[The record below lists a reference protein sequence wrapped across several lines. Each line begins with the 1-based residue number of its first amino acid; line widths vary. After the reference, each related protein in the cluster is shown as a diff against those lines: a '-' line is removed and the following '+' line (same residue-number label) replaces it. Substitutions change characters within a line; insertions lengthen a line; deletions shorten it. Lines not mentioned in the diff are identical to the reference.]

1 MAIFGLILGG
11 LLVQSIDSSLKTD
24 WLSSAI
30 FGFLFFIYYSDLMQ
44 KIDNT
49 TTLLNR
55 RCYDSSQLD
64 KLRADD
70 EHISTVSVGYTEY
83 EPSESFTDAFAR
95 ADEMMYN
102 VKRKAAAAI

>member
-11 LLVQSIDSSLKTD
+11 LTVQSIDSSLKTD
-24 WLSSAI
+24 WISSAI
-30 FGFLFFIYYSDLMQ
+30 FGFLFFIYYSDLTQ

-55 RCYDSSQLD
+55 RCCD
-64 KLRADD
+64 
-70 EHISTVSVGYTEY
+70 
-83 EPSESFTDAFAR
+83 SFTDAFAR